1 MTEATAHQIETAIH
15 GHYLLRAAEGDG
27 PSPLLLGFH
36 GYGEAAADH
45 FAALSRIPGIERWTV
60 CAPQGLRDFYRGRTG
75 EVVASWMTRFN
86 RELAIADNQRY
97 VAAVIEAVGRQ
108 LPRTAG
114 QPIVVSGFSQGVAMA
129 YRAIAC
135 ARERAAGVLALAGDV
150 PPDVAEGDG
159 LAGFP
164 PVLIGRGTGDEWYH
178 DGKLQADVELL
189 TDRGV
194 AVETEVFEGGHE
206 WGEPFLARAGEFLA
220 KIAGE
225 AESS

>member
-1 MTEATAHQIETAIH
+1 MTEPTAHQIETAIH
-15 GHYLLRAAEGDG
+15 GHYLLRQAAGDG
-27 PSPLLLGFH
+27 PCPLLLGFH
-36 GYGEAAADH
+36 GYGETAADH
-45 FAALSRIPGIERWTV
+45 FAALARISGVERWTV
-60 CAPQGLRDFYRGRTG
+60 CALQGLRDFYRGRTG

-97 VAAVIEAVGRQ
+97 VAAVIDAVGRQ

-129 YRAIAC
+129 YRAVAC
-135 ARERAAGVLALAGDV
+135 AGQRAAGVLALAGDV
-150 PPDVAEGDG
+150 PPDVAAGDG

-164 PVLIGRGTGDEWYH
+164 PVLLGRGTGDEWYH

-189 TDRGV
+189 RGRGV
-194 AVETEVFEGGHE
+194 AVEIEVFEGGHE

-225 AESS
+225 PKRS